1 MCQPLTLLLLKDT
14 CRECETQTLNPMQF
28 VRDPA
33 WHRLLRCLAFRSFAH
48 VPVYDCP
55 MKRIINFLCAP
66 GALLLAVML
75 LPACNPTQ
83 LLCGS
88 ARPAPTITSLSATTV
103 TFAQVQEGYLL
114 TVTGTNV
121 LASSV
126 VEINGTAVT
135 TQVMSPTELQTTLTD
150 TQITG
155 PGSASITINTPS
167 GNSGDLGC
175 TSGGT
180 SAALTL
186 TIN

>member
-1 MCQPLTLLLLKDT
+1 M
-14 CRECETQTLNPMQF
+14 
-28 VRDPA
+28 
-33 WHRLLRCLAFRSFAH
+33 FRSLSH
-48 VPVYDCP
+48 LEVYDCP
-55 MKRIINFLCAP
+55 MKRIPFFLRAP
-66 GALLLAVML
+66 SALLLAVMF

-88 ARPAPTITSLSATTV
+88 ARPVPSITSLSATTV

-114 TVTGTNV
+114 TVTGSNIV
-121 LASSV
+121 ASSV
-126 VEINGTAVT
+126 VEVNGTAVA
-135 TQVMSPTELQTTLTD
+135 TQVISNTELQTTLTD

-155 PGSASITINTPS
+155 PGTASITINTPS

-180 SAALTL
+180 SGTLTL

>member
-1 MCQPLTLLLLKDT
+1 MPS
-14 CRECETQTLNPMQF
+14 
-28 VRDPA
+28 VRRDCTTKVTYVP
-33 WHRLLRCLAFRSFAH
+33 RFRSLTYS
-48 VPVYDCP
+48 PVYDCP

-66 GALLLAVML
+66 SALLLAVL
-75 LPACNPTQ
+75 FLPACNPTQ

-126 VEINGTAVT
+126 VEVNGTAVT
-135 TQVMSPTELQTTLTD
+135 SQVISSTELQTTLTE
-150 TQITG
+150 TQIPG
-155 PGSASITINTPS
+155 PGTASITINTPS

-180 SAALTL
+180 SVALTL